1 MSGSIR
7 RLVVRHPVAA
17 FLVMVYG
24 VNIAVALPSILTRRD
39 LLPFDFAPYD
49 LLGHVVGSALP
60 AFLVVAAIHGRDGV
74 RDLAR
79 RTLRWRVEVRWYVFA
94 ILFVPI
100 TAVLTATALVGPAP
114 LEALGENWPLLL
126 TFVLPY
132 LLFALFSN
140 LAEEIGWT
148 GFLFDRL
155 QDRYAPLKAS
165 LIVWVPWALFH
176 LPGFYEETGSALG
189 ALQVLG
195 IFAIPQLCSRV
206 LVAWLYNNTNRSVFL
221 VGLFHAAFNTTTGP
235 VTREFIPA
243 TAEDQFLVQ
252 IGGLIIAAIL
262 VAVITRGRL
271 SYRPV
276 AGQKEQPG
284 TITRGLGRKR
294 SC

>member
-17 FLVMVYG
+17 FLVMVYA

-39 LLPFDFAPYD
+39 LLPFGFAPYD
-49 LLGHVVGSALP
+49 LLGHIVGSALP
-60 AFLVVAAIHGRDGV
+60 AFLVVAAVHGRDGV
-74 RDLAR
+74 RNLAR
-79 RTLRWRVEVRWYVFA
+79 RTLRWRVGVPWYVLA
-94 ILFVPI
+94 IFFVPV
-100 TAVLTATALVGPAP
+100 TAVLAATALVGTAP
-114 LEALGENWPLLL
+114 LEALGDKSSLLFTL
-126 TFVLPY
+126 VLPY

-176 LPGFYEETGSALG
+176 LPGFYEETGSSLG
-189 ALQVLG
+189 ALYVLG
-195 IFAIPQLCSRV
+195 LFAIPQLCSRV
-206 LVAWLYNNTNRSVFL
+206 LVAWLYNNTNRSVLL

-252 IGGLIIAAIL
+252 VGGLIVAAVL

-271 SYRPV
+271 SYRPA
-276 AGQKEQPG
+276 AGREEQPG
-284 TITRGLGRKR
+284 PSPRG
-294 SC
+294 

>member
-39 LLPFDFAPYD
+39 LLPFDFAAYD

-60 AFLVVAAIHGRDGV
+60 AFLVVAAVHGRDGV

-79 RTLRWRVEVRWYVFA
+79 RTLRWRVKVRWYVFA
-94 ILFVPI
+94 IFFVPV
-100 TAVLTATALVGPAP
+100 TAVLTATALVGTAP
-114 LEALGENWPLLL
+114 LEALGDRWSLLFTL
-126 TFVLPY
+126 VVPY

-243 TAEDQFLVQ
+243 TAEDQFLIQ
-252 IGGLIIAAIL
+252 IGGIIIAAIL

-276 AGQKEQPG
+276 ADQKEQSG

>member
-24 VNIAVALPSILTRRD
+24 VNIAVALPSTLTRRD
-39 LLPFDFAPYD
+39 LLPFGFAPYD
-49 LLGHVVGSALP
+49 LLGHIVGSALP
-60 AFLVVAAIHGRDGV
+60 AYLVVAAVHGRDGV

-79 RTLRWRVEVRWYVFA
+79 RTLRWRVGVRWYLFA
-94 ILFVPI
+94 ISFVPV
-100 TAVLTATALVGPAP
+100 TAVLIATALVGTAP
-114 LEALGENWPLLL
+114 LEALGDKWPLLF
-126 TFVLPY
+126 TVVLPY
-132 LLFALFSN
+132 LLLLVLFSN

-155 QDRYAPLKAS
+155 QNRYAPLQAS

-176 LPGFYEETGSALG
+176 LPGFYEEVGSALG
-189 ALQVLG
+189 ALQLLG

-221 VGLFHAAFNTTTGP
+221 VGLFHSAFNTVTGP
-235 VTREFIPA
+235 FTREFIPA
-243 TAEDQFLVQ
+243 TAEDQFLIQ
-252 IGGLIIAAIL
+252 IGGIIIAAIL

-271 SYRPV
+271 SYRLV
-276 AGQKEQPG
+276 SGQEEQPG
-284 TITRGLGRKR
+284 NITTR
-294 SC
+294 